1 MGGRAASV
9 APGAFADAVRRE
21 RRNHVQDPAA
31 HMTRDGS
38 AVTREHPYGPGSVT
52 RPRLMW
58 VARGLFVAPLP
69 LLFGL
74 TLLHVS
80 DAVARALFGLVFVIM
95 LAGFLCGVAARRG
108 GTSQPTTTR
117 RQRYRTASVV
127 LISVVFL
134 GLAGLPIV
142 PRAFRLVL
150 LPILLLVLV
159 AVFAFLLLAQP
170 TREESHQ
177 TDLSKPSPRGRIG
190 LALLVMFA
198 LMIGIQMVQHALS

>member
-1 MGGRAASV
+1 MTRAGRART
-9 APGAFADAVRRE
+9 G
-21 RRNHVQDPAA
+21 
-31 HMTRDGS
+31 G
-38 AVTREHPYGPGSVT
+38 HPYGLGSVT

-58 VARGLFVAPLP
+58 VARGLFVASLA
-69 LLFGL
+69 LLVAL
-74 TLLHVS
+74 AVVHVS
-80 DAVARALFGLVFVIM
+80 DAVGRALFGLVFVIM

-117 RQRYRTASVV
+117 RQRHRTASVV

-134 GLAGLPIV
+134 GLAGLPLV
-142 PRAFRLVL
+142 PRGFRLVL
-150 LPILLLVLV
+150 LPINLLVMVTALV
-159 AVFAFLLLAQP
+159 FLLLAQP

-198 LMIGIQMVQHALS
+198 LMIGLQMVQHALS